1 MQIGEILDLA
11 NQIWQVQDSA
21 ANGTQSVA
29 GNTNTIKFSLSN
41 VDSDNNLFGVNIT
54 MRNSTPEN
62 TNIEG
67 DSNDIEDMG
76 LDGLDIKITGQFRDT
91 QSDITKLVK
100 WWKED
105 KFATGF
111 TEGRFGLEL
120 DFPTDF
126 NVVPTSTYGY
136 QIVNP
141 TLEILYEKT
150 RISGFTMTLRLG
162 GDITSAI

>member
-1 MQIGEILDLA
+1 M
-11 NQIWQVQDSA
+11 WQVQDSA
-21 ANGTQSVA
+21 TDGSQSEA

-41 VDSDNNLFGVNIT
+41 TAADNNMFSVNIT

-76 LDGLDIKITGQFRDT
+76 LDGIDIKITGQFRDT
-91 QSDITKLVK
+91 EADITKLVK

-105 KFATGF
+105 KFATDF
-111 TEGRFGLEL
+111 DKGRFGLEL
-120 DFPTDF
+120 DFPTNF
-126 NVVPTSTYGY
+126 NVEPTATFGY

-150 RISGFTMTLRLG
+150 KISGFTMTLRLG
-162 GDITSAI
+162 GNITSAI